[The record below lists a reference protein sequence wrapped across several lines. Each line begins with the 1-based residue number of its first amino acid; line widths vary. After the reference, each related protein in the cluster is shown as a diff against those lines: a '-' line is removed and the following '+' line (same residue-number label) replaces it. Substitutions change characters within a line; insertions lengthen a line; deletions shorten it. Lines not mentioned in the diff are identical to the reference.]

1 MALPKDPFILL
12 SFINTKLRD
21 EFDSLEK
28 FCESEN
34 ESKKKIENTLKQ
46 IGFSYDSDK
55 NTFNQYQIFIIFLVY
70 IVKQKLKD

>member
-34 ESKKKIENTLKQ
+34 ESKEIIENTLKQ

-55 NTFNQYQIFIIFLVY
+55 NTFI
-70 IVKQKLKD
+70 

>member
-34 ESKKKIENTLKQ
+34 ESKEKIENTLKQ

-55 NTFNQYQIFIIFLVY
+55 NTFN
-70 IVKQKLKD
+70 